1 MSDSSTKRL
10 IKSYMEEATAPMFL
24 SGFFKSPASNFHTS
38 ELVEIDVMRDD
49 EDVAVVVQDL
59 TVGAR
64 ANESTK
70 YTNKGFTPPI
80 YDEEGTITAFD
91 QMKRQ
96 PGVDPF
102 KDPGYAANAMSE
114 AFRIFS
120 KLERKI
126 RRAIEWQS
134 SQVLQT
140 GTLDLTDGAG
150 ASLYTLD
157 FKPQTTHV
165 VTTSVAWATDGT
177 TGNPLA
183 DLEAL
188 ATVVRRDGKKRP
200 TKIILGASAYQRL
213 LANDDVKN
221 RLDNRAMDLGTIAP
235 EVRGEGASFQGWLW
249 IGHYRF
255 ELWMYDGFF
264 KHPQTGV
271 PTPYVDDEKLI
282 MLSDGGRLDLTFGAI
297 PILRT
302 PTAPAMSFLP
312 GRMSSSDR
320 GLDLTTNA
328 WFTPDGK
335 HLKVSAGTRPLTIPT
350 AIDTFASL
358 KVTT

>member
-1 MSDSSTKRL
+1 MSDASTKKM
-10 IKSYMEEATAPMFL
+10 ISMYMEEASAPGFL
-24 SGFFKSPASNFHTS
+24 SGFFTSPAGNFHTS
-38 ELVEIDVMRDD
+38 ELVEIDVLRDD

-91 QMKRQ
+91 QIKRQ

-102 KDPGYAANAMSE
+102 TDPNYAANATGQ
-114 AFRIFS
+114 AFRIFR
-120 KLERKI
+120 KLENKI
-126 RRAIEWQS
+126 RRAIELQA

-140 GTLDLTDGAG
+140 GILNLKDSTGAI
-150 ASLYTLD
+150 LYTLD
-157 FKPQTTHV
+157 FKPKATHL
-165 VTTSVAWATDGT
+165 VTTGTVWAPDGT

-183 DLEAL
+183 DLESL
-188 ATVVRRDGKKRP
+188 AQVVRRDGKKKP
-200 TKIILGASAYQRL
+200 NKLIFGLSAYQRF
-213 LANDDVKN
+213 LANADVTK
-221 RLDNRAMDLGTIAP
+221 RLDSHTLNLGNLAP
-235 EVRGEGASFQGWLW
+235 EVRGEGATFQGRVW
-249 IGHYRF
+249 IGHYLF
-255 ELWMYDGFF
+255 EMWMYDGFYTDVQSGNHTSF
-264 KHPQTGV
+264 L
-271 PTPYVDDEKLI
+271 DDDKVI
-282 MLSDGGRLDLTFGAI
+282 MMSEGARLDLTFGAI
-297 PILRT
+297 PLLQQ
-302 PTAPAMSFLP
+302 PSAPAMSFLP
-312 GRMSSSDR
+312 SRLSSSER

-358 KVTT
+358 DVTP